1 MAFRKETVGDLD
13 SFDSI
18 LTKLTKHRRQP
29 SVHVAHIG
37 ANSAPVYA
45 VNARMPNAALPCDR
59 ILELYSA
66 ADSLRSKAQMPLPAS
81 EEALKQELGLAQGM
95 SVVALIQARKRFSWR
110 NHPDRADDE
119 SRSLSLERMQMANAM
134 FDIALGLAREEGFSE
149 KQAKSA

>member
-18 LTKLTKHRRQP
+18 LTKLTEHRRQP

-45 VNARMPNAALPCDR
+45 ANARIPNAALPCDR

-66 ADSLRSKAQMPLPAS
+66 ADSLRSKARI

-95 SVVALIQARKRFSWR
+95 SVVALIQARRRFSWR

-134 FDIALGLAREEGFSE
+134 FDKALALAREEGFSE